1 MQQPS
6 QRAAYAL
13 MQIGIHPWKAS
24 QQEIELAERLVKE
37 YRYIEAATEH
47 LRDVLDGPR
56 RS

>member
-1 MQQPS
+1 MQQPT

-13 MQIGIHPWKAS
+13 MQVGIQPWKAS

-37 YRYIEAATEH
+37 YRYIEAAAEH

-56 RS
+56 S